1 MVVRRLQR
9 QSFVQPIGVVRAN
22 AGGELVGQAIANF
35 ATERANE
42 AFRKAG
48 IRAEKIGTEAAASLS
63 SEAIV
68 SIDPETNQPV
78 RYTPPV
84 GYGEIAATAY
94 QNMIKSRFEGS
105 VQKEIQSKGTE
116 LASSSGSAANYR
128 DSMSSYIDSM
138 YNADG
143 DATPYSRY
151 ITEYGQE
158 YVQSTYTTLARKEA
172 EAARKALIKSEKIR
186 LAGNELTIKGLIA
199 AGTDPDEIRL
209 LMDKQ
214 YIGYEGLLEVDGMT
228 ATQYSAALERT
239 YGLNSMLGSNRL
251 IDIYTGL
258 SDPQKAK
265 LMVGIRNPTVL
276 MELSKEIGEDD
287 LNAYVLAAKTNASIP
302 SVISAIKSY
311 DESVTSYEET
321 VADSAISD
329 LTPMVSPLQ
338 TLDGVIALAKD
349 VDPTVQA
356 SVIDELTATWI
367 SQNLDIAG
375 GTTADIDVITNAL
388 RSDGGVDYN
397 AIKELIGGD
406 QGQSIV
412 SQLKSMSSEERSGLA
427 DTLDDRQTALNRIED
442 QGKSD
447 EENRL
452 RSSIGSLSKAMN
464 VDSEYRSQAA
474 IIKKSSLDEVK
485 KSTLLNLLD
494 EAYTETLRSDS
505 KDIQLSVA
513 ELQVVSDAL
522 NDPASANFEL
532 FSPNAKKM
540 YDTLKV
546 SNDKFPAL
554 TRGFVDAR
562 ITAAKNVTR
571 REVIKTQLFAIKS
584 GLDQASA
591 EDLEFYE
598 KEILGDTVLVAST
611 MMSYFAVRSS
621 LAKGVVLPKVAE
633 AMESALNAIDENV
646 LRSALQTF
654 DQYSGISLTVRGAG
668 DVPLDIMRGALSEEA
683 YAKYRAIS
691 YVANNQRIEP
701 IVVATKLRNYDG
713 NIDAD
718 IKEDLD
724 LAKSANLNKAFNGRS
739 MSPKFKQELLAI
751 LRVRKAYGETI
762 TEDTVNTVIKSYT
775 KGMTKDDNVFA
786 PNIENK
792 HFYGRRQYFSVDE
805 IINNREALADA
816 MGESRVYGHLLTGG
830 TPLDTTIAQLGFGIG
845 AKLSAGLRAGF
856 ERLGAGSE
864 LTNSEYVS
872 DSARNALGK
881 KVLRMELSYKPIIE
895 SFNATPSVEPRFLV
909 GYTDDM
915 GAFQSIE
922 INGQPWVLEKDY
934 NESRKSD
941 LRLQA
946 KNGLSVVANSGANM
960 KERMIAEI
968 SYLATLD
975 HFNEDLLLNGSSE
988 FTRNFI
994 TILGQ
999 DNALTLFRE
1008 KKAAYE
1014 GAE

>member
-94 QNMIKSRFEGS
+94 QNMIKSRFENS
-105 VQKEIQSKGTE
+105 VQKEIQRKGTE

-128 DSMSSYIDSM
+128 DNMSSYIDSM

-158 YVQSTYTTLARKEA
+158 YVQSTYTTLAKKEA
-172 EAARKALIKSEKIR
+172 EAARKALITSEKVRLSENERFIKQQIAAGDDPEKIR
-186 LAGNELTIKGLIA
+186 K
-199 AGTDPDEIRL
+199 
-209 LMDKQ
+209 LMQDQ
-214 YIGYEGLLEVDGMT
+214 YIGYEGLLEADAIT
-228 ATQYSAALERT
+228 PTQYNAALERT

-258 SDPQKAK
+258 SDQNKAK

-276 MELSKEIGEDD
+276 MELSREIGEDD
-287 LNAYVLAAKTNASIP
+287 LNAYVLAAKTSASIP
-302 SVISAIKSY
+302 SIISAIKSY
-311 DESVTSYEET
+311 DESVDSYEET

-338 TLDGVIALAKD
+338 TLDGVIALAKG
-349 VDPTVQA
+349 VDP
-356 SVIDELTATWI
+356 SVRDSVTDELTATWI
-367 SQNLDIAG
+367 TQNLDIAG
-375 GTTADIDVITNAL
+375 KTAADIDVITNAL

-397 AIKELIGGD
+397 AIKDLIGGER
-406 QGQSIV
+406 GQSIV
-412 SQLKSMSSEERSGLA
+412 SELKSMSSEERSGLA

-442 QGKSD
+442 QGRSD

-452 RSSIGSLSKAMN
+452 RKSIGLLSKAMKVN
-464 VDSEYRSQAA
+464 SEYRSQAT
-474 IIKKSSLDEVK
+474 IIRKSSLNEVK

-494 EAYTETLRSDS
+494 EAYTEKLRNDS

-562 ITAAKNVTR
+562 ITAAKKVTKR
-571 REVIKTQLFAIKS
+571 S
-584 GLDQASA
+584 NDQARLFGIQSNVSQA
-591 EDLEFYE
+591 TDEDLAFLQEQL
-598 KEILGDTVLVAST
+598 IGDNPVFASE
-611 MMSYFAVRSS
+611 MMSNRVIVDTLNA
-621 LAKGVVLPKVAE
+621 GVVLPKVAD
-633 AMESALNAIDENV
+633 AMVAALGTFNEKE
-646 LRSALQTF
+646 LRSALQVF
-654 DQYSGISLTVRGAG
+654 DQYSGTSLSISGGG
-668 DVPLDIMRGALSEEA
+668 DVPIDMMREALPEDA
-683 YAKYRAIS
+683 YAKYKAIS
-691 YVANNQRIEP
+691 YVADKQRVEP
-701 IVVATKLRNYDG
+701 LAVATMLRNYDG

-718 IKEDLD
+718 IKADLE
-724 LAKSANLNKAFNGRS
+724 LPKSANLNKAFNGRP

-786 PNIENK
+786 PNIEDK
-792 HFYGRRQYFSVDE
+792 HFYGRRQYFSVE
-805 IINNREALADA
+805 EVLRNREALADA
-816 MGESRVYGHLLTGG
+816 MDKSGIYNHLLTGG
-830 TPLDTTIAQLGFGIG
+830 TVVDTGVAQMGLFIG
-845 AKLSAGLRAGF
+845 AKLSAGVRSLF

-864 LTNSEYVS
+864 LTNSEYLS
-872 DSARNALGK
+872 DTARNATGK
-881 KVLRMELSYKPIIE
+881 RVLRMELAYKPVVE
-895 SFNATPSVEPRFLV
+895 SFNMGQARFMV
-909 GYTDDM
+909 GYEDDM
-915 GAFQSIE
+915 GAFQPIE
-922 INGQPWVLEKDY
+922 LNGQPWILEKNYDTG
-934 NESRKSD
+934 RKAD
-941 LRLQA
+941 LRLQSINA
-946 KNGLSVVANSGANM
+946 LNVINNSGAGM
-960 KERMIAEI
+960 KDAMTAQIAHF
-968 SYLATLD
+968 ATLE
-975 HFNEDLLLNGSSE
+975 HFDEDLLINGNEDYTRKIDRVLEREEALEIFRQKRKE
-988 FTRNFI
+988 F
-994 TILGQ
+994 
-999 DNALTLFRE
+999 
-1008 KKAAYE
+1008 E

>member
-78 RYTPPV
+78 RYTPPA

-94 QNMIKSRFEGS
+94 QNMIKSRFESS
-105 VQKEIQSKGTE
+105 VQKEIQRKGTE
-116 LASSSGSAANYR
+116 FAASSGSAAKYR
-128 DSMSSYIDSM
+128 DNMSSYIDSM

-158 YVQSTYTTLARKEA
+158 YVQSTYTTLAKKEA
-172 EAARKALIKSEKIR
+172 EAARKALITSEKVR
-186 LAGNELTIKGLIA
+186 LAENERFIKQQIA
-199 AGTDPDEIRL
+199 AGDDPKKIRK
-209 LMDKQ
+209 LMQDQ
-214 YIGYEGLLEVDGMT
+214 YIGYEGLLEADGIT
-228 ATQYSAALERT
+228 ATQYNAALERT
-239 YGLNSMLGSNRL
+239 YGLNRL

-258 SDPQKAK
+258 SDQNKAK

-276 MELSKEIGEDD
+276 MELSREIGEDD

-302 SVISAIKSY
+302 SIISAIKSY
-311 DESVTSYEET
+311 DESVASYEET

-329 LTPMVSPLQ
+329 LTPMVNPLQ

-349 VDPTVQA
+349 VDPTVRA

-367 SQNLDIAG
+367 TQNLDIAG
-375 GTTADIDVITNAL
+375 KTAADIDVITNAL

-397 AIKELIGGD
+397 AIKDLIGGD

-427 DTLDDRQTALNRIED
+427 DTLDDRQTSVKRIED
-442 QGKSD
+442 RAKSD

-464 VDSEYRSQAA
+464 VNSEYRSQAT
-474 IIKKSSLDEVK
+474 IIRKSSLDEVK

-494 EAYTETLRSDS
+494 EAYTEKLRDDS

-540 YDTLKV
+540 YNTLKV

-562 ITAAKNVTR
+562 ITAAKNVTKR
-571 REVIKTQLFAIKS
+571 SNDEARVFGIKTNLSQATDEDRAFYQEQTIGNLPVFAS
-584 GLDQASA
+584 
-591 EDLEFYE
+591 E
-598 KEILGDTVLVAST
+598 
-611 MMSYFAVRSS
+611 MMSNRVIVDS
-621 LAKGVVLPKVAE
+621 LNAGVVLPKVAD
-633 AMESALNAIDENV
+633 AMEAALGTFDEKE
-646 LRSALQTF
+646 LRSALQVF
-654 DQYSGISLTVRGAG
+654 DQYSGTSLSISGGG
-668 DVPLDIMRGALSEEA
+668 DVPIDMMREALSEEA
-683 YAKYRAIS
+683 YAKYKAIS
-691 YVANNQRIEP
+691 YVANRQRVEP
-701 IVVATKLRNYDG
+701 LAVATMLRNYDG

-718 IKEDLD
+718 IKEDLE
-724 LAKSANLNKAFNGRS
+724 LPKSANLNKAFNGRP

-786 PNIENK
+786 PNIEDK
-792 HFYGRRQYFSVDE
+792 HFYGRRQYFGTEE
-805 IINNREALADA
+805 IIRNREALADA
-816 MGESRVYGHLLTGG
+816 MDQSGIYNHLLTGG
-830 TPLDTTIAQLGFGIG
+830 TVLDTTVAQMGLLFGAELGTGV
-845 AKLSAGLRAGF
+845 RAVM
-856 ERLGAGSE
+856 EQLGAGSE
-864 LTNSEYVS
+864 LSNRERAS
-872 DSARNALGK
+872 DMYRERRSKRTF
-881 KVLRMELSYKPIIE
+881 RMELAYKPIME
-895 SFNATPSVEPRFLV
+895 SFNVGEARYMV
-909 GYTDDM
+909 GYEDDM
-915 GAFQSIE
+915 GSFQQIE

-934 NESRKSD
+934 NTSRKAG
-941 LRLQA
+941 LRLQSINA
-946 KNGLSVVANSGANM
+946 LNVLNKSGAGLKDAM
-960 KERMIAEI
+960 TAQIAHF
-968 SYLATLD
+968 ATLE
-975 HFNEDLLLNGSSE
+975 HFNEDLLINGNADYA
-988 FTRNFI
+988 RKI
-994 TILGQ
+994 DRVLGREE
-999 DNALTLFRE
+999 ALEIFRQ
-1008 KKAAYE
+1008 KKKEYE

>member
-78 RYTPPV
+78 KYTPPV

-94 QNMIKSRFEGS
+94 QNMIKSRFENS
-105 VQKEIQSKGTE
+105 VQKEIQRKGTE
-116 LASSSGSAANYR
+116 FAASSGSAAKYR
-128 DSMSSYIDSM
+128 DNMSSYINSM

-158 YVQSTYTTLARKEA
+158 YVQSTYTTLAKKEA
-172 EAARKALIKSEKIR
+172 EAARKALITSEKVRLAENERFIKQQIAAGDDPEKIR
-186 LAGNELTIKGLIA
+186 K
-199 AGTDPDEIRL
+199 
-209 LMDKQ
+209 LMQDQ
-214 YIGYEGLLEVDGMT
+214 YIGYEGLLEADAIT
-228 ATQYSAALERT
+228 APQYNAALERT

-258 SDPQKAK
+258 SDQNKAK

-276 MELSKEIGEDD
+276 MELSREIGEDD

-302 SVISAIKSY
+302 SIISAIKSY
-311 DESVTSYEET
+311 DESVASYEET

-329 LTPMVSPLQ
+329 LTPMVNPLQ
-338 TLDGVIALAKD
+338 TLDGVMALANE

-356 SVIDELTATWI
+356 LVIDELTATWI
-367 SQNLDIAG
+367 TQNLDIAG
-375 GTTADIDVITNAL
+375 KTAADIDVITNAL

-406 QGQSIV
+406 RGQSIV
-412 SQLKSMSSEERSGLA
+412 SQLKSMSSDERSGLA

-447 EENRL
+447 EENTL
-452 RSSIGSLSKAMN
+452 RRSIGLLPKAMN
-464 VDSEYRSQAA
+464 VNSEYRSQAT
-474 IIKKSSLDEVK
+474 IIRKSGLNEVK

-494 EAYTETLRSDS
+494 EAYTETLRSKS

-562 ITAAKNVTR
+562 ITAAKNVTKR
-571 REVIKTQLFAIKS
+571 ANVEARLFGIKS
-584 GLDQASA
+584 NLSQATP
-591 EDLEFYE
+591 EDRAFYE
-598 KEILGDTVLVAST
+598 EHTIGKLPVFASE
-611 MMSYFAVRSS
+611 MMSNRVIVDS
-621 LAKGVVLPKVAE
+621 LNAGAVLPKVAD
-633 AMESALNAIDENV
+633 AMEAALGTFDEKE
-646 LRSALQTF
+646 LRAALQVF
-654 DQYSGISLTVRGAG
+654 DQYSGTSLSISGGG
-668 DVPLDIMRGALSEEA
+668 DVPIDIMREALSPEA
-683 YAKYRAIS
+683 YAKYKAIS
-691 YVANNQRIEP
+691 YVANKQRVEP
-701 IVVATKLRNYDG
+701 LAVATMLRNYDG

-718 IKEDLD
+718 IKEDLE
-724 LAKSANLNKAFNGRS
+724 LPKSANLNKAFNGRP

-786 PNIENK
+786 PNIEDK
-792 HFYGRRQYFSVDE
+792 HFYGRRQYFSVE
-805 IINNREALADA
+805 EVLRNREALADA
-816 MGESRVYGHLLTGG
+816 MDQSGIYNHLLTGG
-830 TPLDTTIAQLGFGIG
+830 TVVDTGVAQMGLFIG
-845 AKLSAGLRAGF
+845 AKLSAGVRSLF

-864 LTNSEYVS
+864 LTNSEYLS
-872 DSARNALGK
+872 DTARNATGK
-881 KVLRMELSYKPIIE
+881 RVLRMELAYRPVVE
-895 SFNATPSVEPRFLV
+895 SFNMGQARFMV
-909 GYTDDM
+909 GYEDDM
-915 GAFQSIE
+915 GSFQPIE
-922 INGQPWVLEKDY
+922 INGQPWILEKNYDTG
-934 NESRKSD
+934 RKAD
-941 LRLQA
+941 LRLQSINA
-946 KNGLSVVANSGANM
+946 LNVINNSGAGM
-960 KERMIAEI
+960 KDAITAQIAH
-968 SYLATLD
+968 LATLE
-975 HFNEDLLLNGSSE
+975 HFDEDLLINGNE
-988 FTRNFI
+988 DYARKI
-994 TILGQ
+994 DRVLGREE
-999 DNALTLFRE
+999 ALEIFRQ
-1008 KKAAYE
+1008 KKKEYE

>member
-94 QNMIKSRFEGS
+94 QNMIKSRFEDS
-105 VQKEIQSKGTE
+105 VQKEIKRKGTE
-116 LASSSGSAANYR
+116 FASSSGSAANYR
-128 DSMSSYIDSM
+128 DNMSSYIDSM

-158 YVQSTYTTLARKEA
+158 YVQSTYTTLAKKEA
-172 EAARKALIKSEKIR
+172 EAARKALITSEKIR
-186 LAGNELTIKGLIA
+186 LTENELSIKRLIA

-214 YIGYEGLLEVDGMT
+214 VIGYEGLLEVDGMT

-258 SDPQKAK
+258 SDQNKAK

-276 MELSKEIGEDD
+276 MELSREIGEDD
-287 LNAYVLAAKTNASIP
+287 LNAYVLAAKTDASIP
-302 SVISAIKSY
+302 SIISAIKSY
-311 DESVTSYEET
+311 DESVASYEET

-329 LTPMVSPLQ
+329 LTPMVNPLQ

-367 SQNLDIAG
+367 TQNLDIAG
-375 GTTADIDVITNAL
+375 KTAADIDAL

-397 AIKELIGGD
+397 AIKDLIGGD

-452 RSSIGSLSKAMN
+452 RRSIGSLAKAMN
-464 VDSEYRSQAA
+464 VNSEYRSQAT
-474 IIKKSSLDEVK
+474 IIRKSSLNEVK

-494 EAYTETLRSDS
+494 EAYTEKLRNDS

-562 ITAAKNVTR
+562 ITAAKNVTKR
-571 REVIKTQLFAIKS
+571 LNDEARLFGIQS
-584 GLDQASA
+584 NLSQATA
-591 EDLEFYE
+591 EDLAFLQEQL
-598 KEILGDTVLVAST
+598 IGDSPVFASE
-611 MMSYFAVRSS
+611 MMSNRVIVDTLNA
-621 LAKGVVLPKVAE
+621 GVVLPKVAD
-633 AMESALNAIDENV
+633 AMEAALETFSEKD
-646 LRSALQTF
+646 LRSALQAF
-654 DQYSGISLTVRGAG
+654 DQYSGTSLSISGAG
-668 DVPLDIMRGALSEEA
+668 DVPIDIMREALSEEA
-683 YAKYRAIS
+683 YAKYKAIS
-691 YVANNQRIEP
+691 YVANKQRVEP
-701 IVVATKLRNYDG
+701 LAVATMLRNYDG

-718 IKEDLD
+718 IKKDLE
-724 LAKSANLNKAFNGRS
+724 LPNSANLNKAFNGRP
-739 MSPKFKQELLAI
+739 MSPKFKQDLLAI

-786 PNIENK
+786 PNIEDK
-792 HFYGRRQYFSVDE
+792 HFYGRRQYFGTEE
-805 IINNREALADA
+805 IIRNREALADA
-816 MGESRVYGHLLTGG
+816 MDQSGIYNHLLTGG
-830 TPLDTTIAQLGFGIG
+830 TVLDTTVAQMGLLFGAEFG
-845 AKLSAGLRAGF
+845 TGVRAVM
-856 ERLGAGSE
+856 EQLGAGSE
-864 LTNSEYVS
+864 LSNRERAS
-872 DSARNALGK
+872 DMLRERRSKRTF
-881 KVLRMELSYKPIIE
+881 RMELAYKPIME
-895 SFNATPSVEPRFLV
+895 SFNVGEARYMV
-909 GYTDDM
+909 GYEDDM
-915 GAFQSIE
+915 GAFQPIE

-934 NESRKSD
+934 NTSRKAG
-941 LRLQA
+941 LRLQSINA
-946 KNGLSVVANSGANM
+946 LNVLNKSGAGM
-960 KERMIAEI
+960 KDAMTAQIAHF
-968 SYLATLD
+968 ATLE
-975 HFNEDLLLNGSSE
+975 HFNEDLLINGNE
-988 FTRNFI
+988 DYTRKI
-994 TILGQ
+994 DRVLGREE
-999 DNALTLFRE
+999 ALEIFRQKRKE
-1008 KKAAYE
+1008 YE

>member
-94 QNMIKSRFEGS
+94 QNMIKSRFESS
-105 VQKEIQSKGTE
+105 VQKEIQSKGAE

-158 YVQSTYTTLARKEA
+158 YVQSTYTTLAKKEA
-172 EAARKALIKSEKIR
+172 EAARKALITSEKIR
-186 LAGNELTIKGLIA
+186 LAENELSIKKLIA

-214 YIGYEGLLEVDGMT
+214 YIGYEGLLEVDGIT

-258 SDPQKAK
+258 SEQNKAK
-265 LMVGIRNPTVL
+265 LMVGIRNPNVL
-276 MELSKEIGEDD
+276 MELSREIGEDD
-287 LNAYVLAAKTNASIP
+287 LNGYVLAAKTNASIP
-302 SVISAIKSY
+302 SIISAIKSY
-311 DESVTSYEET
+311 DESVASYEET

-329 LTPMVSPLQ
+329 LTPMVNPLQ

-349 VDPTVQA
+349 VDLTVQA

-367 SQNLDIAG
+367 TQNLDIAG
-375 GTTADIDVITNAL
+375 KTAADIDVITNAL

-427 DTLDDRQTALNRIED
+427 KVLDDRQTSLKRIED
-442 QGKSD
+442 RGKRD
-447 EENRL
+447 EENGL
-452 RSSIGSLSKAMN
+452 RSSIGSLPKAMD
-464 VDSEYRSQAA
+464 VDSEYKKQATM
-474 IIKKSSLDEVK
+474 IRNSSLDEVK
-485 KSTLLNLLD
+485 KSTMLNLLD
-494 EAYTETLRSDS
+494 EAYTEILRSNS
-505 KDIQLSVA
+505 KDIQLSVS

-532 FSPNAKKM
+532 FTPNAKKM
-540 YDTLKV
+540 YNTLKV

-554 TRGFVDAR
+554 TRGFVNAR
-562 ITAAKNVTR
+562 ITAAINSSE
-571 REVIKTQLFAIKS
+571 REVTKTRLFAIES
-584 GLDQASA
+584 GLDQATP

-598 KEILGDTVLVAST
+598 NEILGDTVLIASE
-611 MMSYFAVRSS
+611 MMSKRVVSSS
-621 LAKGVVLPKVAE
+621 LAKGVVLPKVVA
-633 AMESALNAIDENV
+633 AMEAALETLDENV

-654 DQYSGISLTVRGAG
+654 DQYSGTSLQVSGAG
-668 DVPLDIMRGALSEEA
+668 DIPIDIMREALSEEA
-683 YAKYRAIS
+683 YAKYKAIS

-701 IVVATKLRNYDG
+701 IVVATQLRNYDG

-718 IKEDLD
+718 IKEDLG
-724 LAKSANLNKAFNGRS
+724 LAKNANLNKAFNGRP
-739 MSPKFKQELLAI
+739 MSPKFKRELLAI
-751 LRVRKAYGETI
+751 LRVRKSYGETI
-762 TEDTVNTVIKSYT
+762 TEESVNSVIKAYT
-775 KGMTKDDNVFA
+775 KGMTKDDSVFA
-786 PNIENK
+786 PNIEDR
-792 HFYGRRQYFSVDE
+792 HFFGRRQYFSVDE
-805 IINNREALADA
+805 IIDNREALADA
-816 MGESRVYGHLLTGG
+816 MSKSGIYSHLLTGG
-830 TPLDTTIAQLGFGIG
+830 TPLDTTIAQLGFATG
-845 AKLSAGLRAGF
+845 AKLSAGVRALM
-856 ERLGAGSE
+856 ERLGAGSK

-872 DSARNALGK
+872 DSARDALGK
-881 KVLRMELSYKPIIE
+881 KVFRMELSYKPIIK
-895 SFNATPSVEPRFLV
+895 SFNSTEPRFLV
-909 GYTDDM
+909 GYEDDM

-922 INGQPWVLEKDY
+922 INGQPWVLEKGFKS
-934 NESRKSD
+934 NRKSE

-946 KNGLSVVANSGANM
+946 KNGLSVVAKSGANM
-960 KERMIAEI
+960 KDRMEAEI
-968 SYLATLD
+968 SYLATLE
-975 HFNEDLLLNGSSE
+975 HFDEDLFLSGSSE

-994 TILGQ
+994 RILGR
-999 DNALTLFRE
+999 DNALDLFRK

>member
-48 IRAEKIGTEAAASLS
+48 IRAEKIGTEVAASLS

-94 QNMIKSRFEGS
+94 QNMIKSRFESS
-105 VQKEIQSKGTE
+105 VQKEIQRKGTE

-128 DSMSSYIDSM
+128 DNMSSYIDSM

-158 YVQSTYTTLARKEA
+158 YVQSTYTTLAKKEA
-172 EAARKALIKSEKIR
+172 EAARKALITSEKVRLSENERFIKQQIAAGDDPEKIR
-186 LAGNELTIKGLIA
+186 K
-199 AGTDPDEIRL
+199 
-209 LMDKQ
+209 LMQDQ
-214 YIGYEGLLEVDGMT
+214 YIGYEGLLEADAIT
-228 ATQYSAALERT
+228 PTQYNAALERT

-258 SDPQKAK
+258 SDQNKAK

-276 MELSKEIGEDD
+276 MELSREIGEDD
-287 LNAYVLAAKTNASIP
+287 LNAYVLAAKTSASIP
-302 SVISAIKSY
+302 SIISAIKSY
-311 DESVTSYEET
+311 DESVDSYEET

-367 SQNLDIAG
+367 TQNLDIAG
-375 GTTADIDVITNAL
+375 KTAADIDVITNAL

-397 AIKELIGGD
+397 AIKDLIGGER
-406 QGQSIV
+406 GQAIV
-412 SQLKSMSSEERSGLA
+412 SELKLMSSDERSGLA
-427 DTLDDRQTALNRIED
+427 DTLDDRQTSVKRIED
-442 QGKSD
+442 RAKSD

-452 RSSIGSLSKAMN
+452 RSSIGSLAKAMN
-464 VDSEYRSQAA
+464 VNSEYRSQAT
-474 IIKKSSLDEVK
+474 IIRKSSLDEVK

-494 EAYTETLRSDS
+494 EAYTEVLRSKS

-562 ITAAKNVTR
+562 ITAAKNVTKR
-571 REVIKTQLFAIKS
+571 S
-584 GLDQASA
+584 NDQARLFGIQSNVSQA
-591 EDLEFYE
+591 TDEDLAFLQEQL
-598 KEILGDTVLVAST
+598 IGDNPVFASE
-611 MMSYFAVRSS
+611 MMSNRVIVDTLNA
-621 LAKGVVLPKVAE
+621 GVVLPKVAD
-633 AMESALNAIDENV
+633 AMVAALGTFDEKE
-646 LRSALQTF
+646 LRSALQVF
-654 DQYSGISLTVRGAG
+654 DQYSGTSLSISGGG
-668 DVPLDIMRGALSEEA
+668 DVPIDMMREALPEDA
-683 YAKYRAIS
+683 YAKYKAIS
-691 YVANNQRIEP
+691 YVANRQRVEP
-701 IVVATKLRNYDG
+701 LAVATMLRNYDG

-718 IKEDLD
+718 IKADLE
-724 LAKSANLNKAFNGRS
+724 LPKSANLNKAFNGRP

-786 PNIENK
+786 PNIEDK
-792 HFYGRRQYFSVDE
+792 HFYGRRQYFSVE
-805 IINNREALADA
+805 EVLRNREALADA
-816 MGESRVYGHLLTGG
+816 MDKSGIYNHLLTGG
-830 TPLDTTIAQLGFGIG
+830 TVVDTGVAQMGLFIG
-845 AKLSAGLRAGF
+845 AKLSAGVRSLF

-864 LTNSEYVS
+864 LTNSEYLS
-872 DSARNALGK
+872 DTARNATGK
-881 KVLRMELSYKPIIE
+881 RVLRMELAYKPVVE
-895 SFNATPSVEPRFLV
+895 SFNMGQARFMV
-909 GYTDDM
+909 GYEDDM
-915 GAFQSIE
+915 GAFQPIE
-922 INGQPWVLEKDY
+922 LNGQPWILEKNYDTG
-934 NESRKSD
+934 RKAD
-941 LRLQA
+941 LRLQSINA
-946 KNGLSVVANSGANM
+946 LNVINNSGAGM
-960 KERMIAEI
+960 KDAMTAQIAHF
-968 SYLATLD
+968 ATLE
-975 HFNEDLLLNGSSE
+975 HFDEDLLINGNE
-988 FTRNFI
+988 DYTRKI
-994 TILGQ
+994 DRVLGREE
-999 DNALTLFRE
+999 ALEIFRQKRKE
-1008 KKAAYE
+1008 YE

>member
-78 RYTPPV
+78 RYTPPA

-94 QNMIKSRFEGS
+94 QNMIKSRFESS
-105 VQKEIQSKGTE
+105 VQKEIQRKGTE
-116 LASSSGSAANYR
+116 FAASSGSAAKYR
-128 DSMSSYIDSM
+128 DNMSSYIDSM

-158 YVQSTYTTLARKEA
+158 YVQSTYTTLAKKEA
-172 EAARKALIKSEKIR
+172 EAARKALITSEKIR
-186 LAGNELTIKGLIA
+186 LAENELSIKRLIA
-199 AGTDPDEIRL
+199 AGTDPNEIRL
-209 LMDKQ
+209 LMDNQ
-214 YIGYEGLLEVDGMT
+214 VIGYEGLLEVDGMT

-258 SDPQKAK
+258 SDQNKAK

-276 MELSKEIGEDD
+276 MELSREIGEDD

-302 SVISAIKSY
+302 SIISAIKSY
-311 DESVTSYEET
+311 DESVASYEET

-329 LTPMVSPLQ
+329 LTPMVNPLQ

-367 SQNLDIAG
+367 TQNLDIAG
-375 GTTADIDVITNAL
+375 KTAADIDVITNAL

-397 AIKELIGGD
+397 AIKELIGGER
-406 QGQSIV
+406 GQAIV
-412 SQLKSMSSEERSGLA
+412 SQLKSMSSDERSGLA

-464 VDSEYRSQAA
+464 VNSEYRSQAT
-474 IIKKSSLDEVK
+474 IIRKSSLDEVK

-494 EAYTETLRSDS
+494 EAYTEVLRSKS

-562 ITAAKNVTR
+562 ITAAKNVTKR
-571 REVIKTQLFAIKS
+571 SNDEARLFGIES
-584 GLDQASA
+584 NLSQATD
-591 EDLEFYE
+591 EDLAIYQEAY
-598 KEILGDTVLVAST
+598 LGDVTVVASE
-611 MMSYFAVRSS
+611 MMSNRVIVDS
-621 LAKGVVLPKVAE
+621 LNAGVVLPKVADALE
-633 AMESALNAIDENV
+633 AALDTFNEKD
-646 LRSALQTF
+646 LRSALQVF
-654 DQYSGISLTVRGAG
+654 DQYSGTSLSISGGG
-668 DVPLDIMRGALSEEA
+668 DVPIDMMREALSEDA
-683 YAKYRAIS
+683 YAKYKAIS
-691 YVANNQRIEP
+691 YVANRQRVEP
-701 IVVATKLRNYDG
+701 LAVATMLRNYDG

-718 IKEDLD
+718 IKEDLE
-724 LAKSANLNKAFNGRS
+724 LPKSANLNKAFNGRP

-786 PNIENK
+786 PNIEDK
-792 HFYGRRQYFSVDE
+792 HFYGRRQYFGTEE
-805 IINNREALADA
+805 IIRNREALADA
-816 MGESRVYGHLLTGG
+816 MEQSGIYNHLLTGG
-830 TPLDTTIAQLGFGIG
+830 TVLDTTVAQMGLLFGAEFG
-845 AKLSAGLRAGF
+845 TGVRAVM
-856 ERLGAGSE
+856 EQLGAGSE
-864 LTNSEYVS
+864 LSNRERAS
-872 DSARNALGK
+872 DMYRERRSKRTF
-881 KVLRMELSYKPIIE
+881 RMELAYKPIME
-895 SFNATPSVEPRFLV
+895 SFNVGQARYMV
-909 GYTDDM
+909 GYEDDM
-915 GAFQSIE
+915 GSFQPIE
-922 INGQPWVLEKDY
+922 INGQPWVLEKNYDTG
-934 NESRKSD
+934 RKAD
-941 LRLQA
+941 LRLQSINA
-946 KNGLSVVANSGANM
+946 LNVLNKSGAGM
-960 KERMIAEI
+960 KDAMTAQIAHF
-968 SYLATLD
+968 ATLE
-975 HFNEDLLLNGSSE
+975 HFDEDLLINGNADYARKIDRVLGTEEALEIFRQKKKE
-988 FTRNFI
+988 F
-994 TILGQ
+994 
-999 DNALTLFRE
+999 
-1008 KKAAYE
+1008 E

>member
-94 QNMIKSRFEGS
+94 QNMIKSRFENS
-105 VQKEIQSKGTE
+105 VQKEIQRKGTE

-128 DSMSSYIDSM
+128 DNMSSYIDSM

-158 YVQSTYTTLARKEA
+158 YVQSTYTTLAKKEA
-172 EAARKALIKSEKIR
+172 EAARKALITSEKVRLSENERFIKQQIAAGDDPEKIR
-186 LAGNELTIKGLIA
+186 K
-199 AGTDPDEIRL
+199 
-209 LMDKQ
+209 LMQDQ
-214 YIGYEGLLEVDGMT
+214 YIGYEGLLEADAIT
-228 ATQYSAALERT
+228 PTQYNAALERT

-258 SDPQKAK
+258 SDQNKAK

-276 MELSKEIGEDD
+276 MELSREIGEDD
-287 LNAYVLAAKTNASIP
+287 LNAYVLAAKTSASIP
-302 SVISAIKSY
+302 SIISAIKSY
-311 DESVTSYEET
+311 DESVDSYEET

-349 VDPTVQA
+349 VDP
-356 SVIDELTATWI
+356 SVRDSVTDELTATWI
-367 SQNLDIAG
+367 TQNLDIAG
-375 GTTADIDVITNAL
+375 KTAADIDVITNAL

-397 AIKELIGGD
+397 AIKDLIGGER
-406 QGQSIV
+406 GQAIV
-412 SQLKSMSSEERSGLA
+412 SELKLMSSDERSGLA
-427 DTLDDRQTALNRIED
+427 DTLDDRQTSVKRIED
-442 QGKSD
+442 RAKSD

-452 RSSIGSLSKAMN
+452 RSSIGSLAKAMN
-464 VDSEYRSQAA
+464 VNSEYRSQAT
-474 IIKKSSLDEVK
+474 IIRKSSLDQVK

-494 EAYTETLRSDS
+494 EAYTQVLRSNS

-522 NDPASANFEL
+522 NDPASAKFEL

-562 ITAAKNVTR
+562 ITAAKNVTKR
-571 REVIKTQLFAIKS
+571 S
-584 GLDQASA
+584 NDQARLFGIQSNLSQA
-591 EDLEFYE
+591 TDEDLAFLQEQL
-598 KEILGDTVLVAST
+598 IGDNPVFASE
-611 MMSYFAVRSS
+611 MMSNRVIVDTLNA
-621 LAKGVVLPKVAE
+621 GVVLPKVAD
-633 AMESALNAIDENV
+633 AMVAALGTFDEKE
-646 LRSALQTF
+646 LRSALQVF
-654 DQYSGISLTVRGAG
+654 DQYSGTSLSISGGG
-668 DVPLDIMRGALSEEA
+668 DVPIDMMREALPEDA
-683 YAKYRAIS
+683 YAKYKAIS
-691 YVANNQRIEP
+691 YVANRQRVEP
-701 IVVATKLRNYDG
+701 LAVATMLRNYDG

-718 IKEDLD
+718 IKADLE
-724 LAKSANLNKAFNGRS
+724 LPKSANLNKAFNGRP

-786 PNIENK
+786 PNIEDK
-792 HFYGRRQYFSVDE
+792 HFYGRRQYFSVE
-805 IINNREALADA
+805 EVLRNREALADA
-816 MGESRVYGHLLTGG
+816 MDKSGIYNHLLTGG
-830 TPLDTTIAQLGFGIG
+830 TVVDTGVAQMGLFIG
-845 AKLSAGLRAGF
+845 AKLSAGVRSLF

-864 LTNSEYVS
+864 LTNSEYLS
-872 DSARNALGK
+872 DTARNATGK
-881 KVLRMELSYKPIIE
+881 RVLRMELAYKPVVE
-895 SFNATPSVEPRFLV
+895 SFNMGQARFMV
-909 GYTDDM
+909 GYEDDM
-915 GAFQSIE
+915 GSFQPIE
-922 INGQPWVLEKDY
+922 LNGQPWILEKNYDTG
-934 NESRKSD
+934 RKAD
-941 LRLQA
+941 LRLQSINA
-946 KNGLSVVANSGANM
+946 LNVINNSGAGM
-960 KERMIAEI
+960 KDAMTAQIAHF
-968 SYLATLD
+968 ATLE
-975 HFNEDLLLNGSSE
+975 HFDEDLLINGNE
-988 FTRNFI
+988 DYTRKI
-994 TILGQ
+994 DRVLGREE
-999 DNALTLFRE
+999 ALEIFRQKRKE
-1008 KKAAYE
+1008 YE

>member
-94 QNMIKSRFEGS
+94 QNMIKSRFEDS
-105 VQKEIQSKGTE
+105 VQKEIKRKGTE
-116 LASSSGSAANYR
+116 FASSSGSAANYR
-128 DSMSSYIDSM
+128 DNMSSYIDSM

-158 YVQSTYTTLARKEA
+158 YVQSTYTTLAKKEA
-172 EAARKALIKSEKIR
+172 EAARKALITSEKIR
-186 LAGNELTIKGLIA
+186 LTENELSIKRLIA

-214 YIGYEGLLEVDGMT
+214 VIGYEGLLEVDGMT

-258 SDPQKAK
+258 SDQNKAK

-276 MELSKEIGEDD
+276 MELSREIGEDD
-287 LNAYVLAAKTNASIP
+287 LNAYVLAAKTDASIP
-302 SVISAIKSY
+302 SIISAIKSY
-311 DESVTSYEET
+311 DESVASYEET

-329 LTPMVSPLQ
+329 LTPMVNPLQ

-367 SQNLDIAG
+367 TQNLDIAG
-375 GTTADIDVITNAL
+375 KTAADINAL

-397 AIKELIGGD
+397 AIKDLIGGD

-452 RSSIGSLSKAMN
+452 RRSIGSLAKAMN
-464 VDSEYRSQAA
+464 VNSEYRSQAT
-474 IIKKSSLDEVK
+474 IIRKSSLNEVK

-494 EAYTETLRSDS
+494 EAYTEKLRNDS

-562 ITAAKNVTR
+562 ITAAKNVTKR
-571 REVIKTQLFAIKS
+571 LNDEARLFGIQS
-584 GLDQASA
+584 NLSQATA
-591 EDLEFYE
+591 EDLAFLQEQL
-598 KEILGDTVLVAST
+598 IGDSPVFASE
-611 MMSYFAVRSS
+611 MMSNRVIVDTLNA
-621 LAKGVVLPKVAE
+621 GVVLPKVAD
-633 AMESALNAIDENV
+633 AMEAALETFSEKD
-646 LRSALQTF
+646 LRSALQAF
-654 DQYSGISLTVRGAG
+654 DQYSGTSLSISGAG
-668 DVPLDIMRGALSEEA
+668 DVPIDIMREALSEEA
-683 YAKYRAIS
+683 YAKYKAIS
-691 YVANNQRIEP
+691 YVANKQRVEP
-701 IVVATKLRNYDG
+701 LAVATMLRNYDG

-718 IKEDLD
+718 IKKDLE
-724 LAKSANLNKAFNGRS
+724 LPNSANLNKAFNGRP
-739 MSPKFKQELLAI
+739 MSPKFKQDLLAI

-786 PNIENK
+786 PNIEDK
-792 HFYGRRQYFSVDE
+792 HFYGRRQYFGTEE
-805 IINNREALADA
+805 IIRNREALADA
-816 MGESRVYGHLLTGG
+816 MDQSGIYNHLLTGG
-830 TPLDTTIAQLGFGIG
+830 TVLDTTVAQMGLLFGAEFG
-845 AKLSAGLRAGF
+845 TGVRAVM
-856 ERLGAGSE
+856 EQLGAGSE
-864 LTNSEYVS
+864 LSNRERAS
-872 DSARNALGK
+872 DMYRERRSKRTF
-881 KVLRMELSYKPIIE
+881 RMELAYKPIME
-895 SFNATPSVEPRFLV
+895 SFNVGEARYMV
-909 GYTDDM
+909 GYKDDM
-915 GAFQSIE
+915 GSFQQIE

-934 NESRKSD
+934 NTSRKAG
-941 LRLQA
+941 LRLQSINA
-946 KNGLSVVANSGANM
+946 LNVLNKSGAGM
-960 KERMIAEI
+960 KDAMTAQIAHF
-968 SYLATLD
+968 ATLE
-975 HFNEDLLLNGSSE
+975 HFNEDLLINGNE
-988 FTRNFI
+988 DYTRKI
-994 TILGQ
+994 DRVLGREE
-999 DNALTLFRE
+999 ALEIFRQKRKE
-1008 KKAAYE
+1008 YE